1 MTLSRKLLGF
11 LCILT
16 VLLGLALPAA
26 ASGGSDAPAAGGAPK
41 QVNMRFSWWGGD
53 TRHKATL
60 AAIEAYQKKNPHV
73 KIEAEYGGF
82 DSYYQKL
89 VTQLAGG
96 GAADII
102 QIDYKWVHDLGAQGK
117 LFVDMNSLKKDI
129 DMSGFDMDF
138 AKSYGAH
145 GDYLLGLP
153 TGLNAMALLANTDL
167 LEKAGIKFKENWTW
181 EEVLE
186 VGAKMHSANKS
197 WYLIGSQ
204 PQQLLYMLKTQ
215 MKQKT
220 GSDIIKDDLTL
231 GFAKK
236 DLVDTFEY
244 IRKALEVGALA
255 PLEEVVLYD
264 GKGWDQIPN
273 WLNGNYGMATAWAST
288 VTTVKNV
295 SKFKVDIARFPLPA
309 KKPKNGGLLT
319 TPSQLLSVNAK
330 SPNAKEAI
338 KFVNWF
344 FNDEEAAIILSDSR
358 GVPPTVNARKV
369 LAAANKLDP
378 NVTKG
383 IELTLPYSGGAENG
397 PTLAKEVETVVKDYI
412 QKVGYKALTPD
423 AAATELMKELEKIA
437 ASMKK

>member
-1 MTLSRKLLGF
+1 MAVF
-11 LCILT
+11 
-16 VLLGLALPAA
+16 GLALPVAA
-26 ASGGSDAPAAGGAPK
+26 GGGSEAPAAGAAPK
-41 QVNMRFSWWGGD
+41 QVTMRFSWWGGD

-117 LFVDMNSLKKDI
+117 LFVDMNTLKKDI

-153 TGLNAMALLANTDL
+153 TGLNAMALLANIDL
-167 LEKAGIKFKENWTW
+167 LEKAGVKFKDNWTW

-204 PQQLLYMLKTQ
+204 PQQLLYLLKTQ

-220 GSDIIKDDLTL
+220 GNDIIKDDLTL
-231 GFAKK
+231 GFEKK
-236 DLVDTFEY
+236 DLVESFEY
-244 IRKALEVGALA
+244 IRKALEVGAFA

-273 WLNGNYGMATAWAST
+273 WLNATTAWPPPGPLRSRRSRTSASSAST
-288 VTTVKNV
+288 SPVPPALREAEERRPP
-295 SKFKVDIARFPLPA
+295 DHALPA
-309 KKPKNGGLLT
+309 PVG
-319 TPSQLLSVNAK
+319 QR
-330 SPNAKEAI
+330 E
-338 KFVNWF
+338 
-344 FNDEEAAIILSDSR
+344 
-358 GVPPTVNARKV
+358 VPERQGSHQVRELV
-369 LAAANKLDP
+369 LQR
-378 NVTKG
+378 
-383 IELTLPYSGGAENG
+383 S
-397 PTLAKEVETVVKDYI
+397 
-412 QKVGYKALTPD
+412 
-423 AAATELMKELEKIA
+423 
-437 ASMKK
+437 